1 MGLFGLGSFGEGF
14 VKGFATEANEA
25 LKRDIER
32 INTRVEK
39 VADFRVKRAVEEQE
53 ERKKDLED
61 IEDALR
67 EAEGLFG
74 ADDPRASAYAASLLK
89 QEGSTSALRS
99 FVSQIKNSPQYKSG
113 TTNFAN
119 FMEQM
124 EEDAPTGTRSDYAR
138 AFLGAPKAVSDYR
151 LPEDAVTA
159 GAGNLLSAIGLKPD
173 ISGQV
178 SQQVSE
184 QMAAMGV
191 DIDKTMPTFQLP
203 SIKFMREDFT
213 VSNMSPAERVTY
225 YTTEMNKPENAD
237 KVDYYKKKRDEQ
249 LTVVSGLGGL
259 QDQYDANVQMYNNET
274 DPEKRSELAK
284 TITTLRD
291 TIDLG
296 EAEMLGDKTKEI
308 DVRIRQAQRAGN
320 VDLVRELTRKK
331 SELTG
336 EVEQLPATIT
346 RLTNELGTSLQNG
359 TIEAGSQADT
369 DARAEIAR
377 LQKIQDSLPEN
388 VSISTSSLNSAAS
401 FIDDEVNLAV
411 SQRPEISGEDYLLAV
426 QMVKEGQSL
435 PESLRSV
442 FEKGQALKNNMR
454 NGVYSRIREM
464 YPDNKEINSV
474 LDLRSANLTSDSI
487 TIDIGTQNEDSDSV
501 AGGIDAAVE
510 SGTTADSSEEIK
522 KDELLLAFPKTAK
535 GIDSIVKSVL
545 TPSGD
550 MKSGKPSDVYE
561 AAMELHGDEQFA
573 VIAEYVANNQGGG
586 VDKLDVQIAKM
597 ALDGKDVNEIVK
609 ELKTVTYKN
618 DPSFDIQSLSATVA
632 RVLSEIKPEN
642 RAKAA
647 ANLEKARDYEKRRQE
662 QVLNSGTAIPTGLM
676 SRP

>member
-99 FVSQIKNSPQYKSG
+99 FVSQIKSSPQYKSG

-411 SQRPEISGEDYLLAV
+411 SQRPEISAEDYLLAV
-426 QMVKEGQSL
+426 QMVKEGKAL
-435 PESLRSV
+435 P
-442 FEKGQALKNNMR
+442 
-454 NGVYSRIREM
+454 
-464 YPDNKEINSV
+464 
-474 LDLRSANLTSDSI
+474 
-487 TIDIGTQNEDSDSV
+487 
-501 AGGIDAAVE
+501 AA
-510 SGTTADSSEEIK
+510 
-522 KDELLLAFPKTAK
+522 
-535 GIDSIVKSVL
+535 
-545 TPSGD
+545 
-550 MKSGKPSDVYE
+550 
-561 AAMELHGDEQFA
+561 
-573 VIAEYVANNQGGG
+573 
-586 VDKLDVQIAKM
+586 
-597 ALDGKDVNEIVK
+597 
-609 ELKTVTYKN
+609 
-618 DPSFDIQSLSATVA
+618 
-632 RVLSEIKPEN
+632 
-642 RAKAA
+642 
-647 ANLEKARDYEKRRQE
+647 
-662 QVLNSGTAIPTGLM
+662 
-676 SRP
+676 

>member
-99 FVSQIKNSPQYKSG
+99 FVSQIKSSPQYKSG

-510 SGTTADSSEEIK
+510 AGTTANSSKVIT
-522 KDELLLAFPKTAK
+522 KDELFLAFPKTDQ
-535 GIDSIVKSVL
+535 GIDAIVKSVL

-573 VIAEYVANNQGGG
+573 VIAEYVAKNQGGG

-597 ALDGKDVNEIVK
+597 ALDGKNFNEIVR